1 MMKFGG
7 CCAIESA
14 SWMVYSVILQRFV
27 CIFCS
32 AGVAYAI
39 ICNIPR
45 RAPL

>member
-14 SWMVYSVILQRFV
+14 SWTVYSVILQRFV
-27 CIFCS
+27 CICS
-32 AGVAYAI
+32 SVGVI

-45 RAPL
+45 CAPL